1 MAIKN
6 RVPKSEN
13 DKKEMAFVEAAEQ
26 DNLKALSL
34 DQLANRFEEIEQQ
47 GQLLQGRILLEARER
62 FKSDNEFGA
71 WVEQV
76 GGAIYSTS
84 RQHRTKLMNL
94 AKFFE
99 LREINKISIS
109 AAYEISAPINSDI
122 AVDVYDYAKGKNL
135 PLTEIRK
142 QIAMRK
148 GEGLPFPV
156 RIIPTDKVLITG
168 KPIEEVETISTELV
182 NEQTE
187 LNLVTRIMQIIENEN
202 PQIAIVALKN
212 AIDKINAKRYGK

>member
-6 RVPKSEN
+6 RVPKSES

-122 AVDVYDYAKGKNL
+122 AIDVYDYAKGKNL
-135 PLTEIRK
+135 PLAEIRK
-142 QIAMRK
+142 QIAIRK
-148 GEGLPFPV
+148 GESLPL
-156 RIIPTDKVLITG
+156 PTREKI
-168 KPIEEVETISTELV
+168 ETISTELV

>member
-62 FKSDNEFGA
+62 FPSNKEFGQWCA
-71 WVEQV
+71 VHSICVDSQ
-76 GGAIYSTS
+76 
-84 RQHRTKLMNL
+84 QHRTRLINL
-94 AKFFE
+94 ARFFE
-99 LREINKISIS
+99 NRELAKIGIS

-122 AVDVYDYAKGKNL
+122 AVDVYEYVKDKKV
-135 PLTEIRK
+135 PLAEIRK

-148 GEGLPFPV
+148 GESLPL
-156 RIIPTDKVLITG
+156 PTREKI
-168 KPIEEVETISTELV
+168 ETISTELV

-187 LNLVTRIMQIIENEN
+187 LSLVTRIMQVIENEN
-202 PQIAIVALKN
+202 PQVAIVALKN
-212 AIDKINAKRYGK
+212 VIDKINAKRYGK